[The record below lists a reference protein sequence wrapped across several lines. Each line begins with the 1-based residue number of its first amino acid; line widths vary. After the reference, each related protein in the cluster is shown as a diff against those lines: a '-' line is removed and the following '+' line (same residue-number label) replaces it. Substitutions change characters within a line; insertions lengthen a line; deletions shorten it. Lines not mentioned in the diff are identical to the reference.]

1 MANALTLQGEL
12 ATEIASALRAR
23 LSAEEKA
30 RVEAKVTEN
39 PDAYVLYLR
48 ARDYQTRPIPLM
60 QDNETATE
68 LYGQAIALDRDF
80 ALARRAA
87 LSHAFLQSSLL
98 PPDQRRRVAGRRRSG
113 GSLAFA
119 S

>member
-23 LSAEEKA
+23 LSPEEKA

-48 ARDYQTRPIPLM
+48 ARDYRTRSIPLM
-60 QDNETATE
+60 QDKE
-68 LYGQAIALDRDF
+68 
-80 ALARRAA
+80 
-87 LSHAFLQSSLL
+87 
-98 PPDQRRRVAGRRRSG
+98 
-113 GSLAFA
+113 
-119 S
+119 